1 MAGTASRHMYSMAS
15 WSPSQSDPLTV
26 SYICQRQSSGPML
39 PSAAE
44 MPPCAATVCERVGNT
59 LVMQAVF
66 RPLWARPN
74 VARSPAPPAPTTI
87 MSYLCSVILY
97 AGLTED
103 AVMSASGG
111 ARGDDHGDMA
121 EREET
126 GERAREAGE
135 QVEQLECDLNPARVH
150 VVLDHHLHAELGM
163 PEHGDHQRRHRD
175 RVPRPGDGGAHG
187 VQVRADQRYQQPN
200 QPGHQQ
206 GQRDGGHALPPE
218 VAGAGLARAQAP
230 GLLQR
235 RAEFVAGAV
244 SLRIA

>member
-1 MAGTASRHMYSMAS
+1 
-15 WSPSQSDPLTV
+15 
-26 SYICQRQSSGPML
+26 ML

-59 LVMQAVF
+59 LVMHAVF

-74 VARSPAPPAPTTI
+74 VARNPAPPAPTTI

-135 QVEQLECDLNPARVH
+135 QVEQLECDLGPARVH
-150 VVLDHHLHAELGM
+150 VVLDHDLHAELGV
-163 PEHGDHQRRHRD
+163 PEHGNHQRRHRNGI
-175 RVPRPGDGGAHG
+175 PRAGDGGAHG
-187 VQVRADQRYQQPN
+187 FEVVADQRHQQPD

-206 GQRDGGHALPPE
+206 RQRDGGDALPPD
-218 VAGAGLARAQAP
+218 VAGAGLAGPNVSR
-230 GLLQR
+230 LLQR
-235 RAEFVAGAV
+235 RAELVAGAV
-244 SLRIA
+244 PLRIAGGADVAHARAPMAKNQIAAVSTTVSTATVQPVA